1 MFLGLDWMEL
11 TGKESKYNFSLG
23 GRKRKGVYCNAV
35 VVSIL

>member
-23 GRKRKGVYCNAV
+23 GRKRKGVDCNAV
-35 VVSIL
+35 VVSML